1 MRTVLRPI
9 SLSVCIAL
17 LSACAGP
24 QRLPP
29 VPDGAPLILVVG
41 PAAPAAGRLSI
52 GNDSIGKDAVTGA
65 GSGMLA
71 GGLSGLSCGPFA
83 IICVPA
89 GMLIG
94 ATAGSVAGG
103 MFGLAT
109 GMSNEQVV
117 ALRERLQRHRQ
128 TYDPV
133 AELRNQLI
141 VRVEKRWRLADTPP
155 ATYVTVQ
162 LQELRL
168 GSTRDG
174 RIRFDLMADATLQT
188 ARGGEPST
196 KTYTFSG
203 PYSEL
208 ALWLDERSDFL
219 DTSLN
224 SALQQLASQ
233 IVAEMA
239 LR

>member
-1 MRTVLRPI
+1 MHTVLRLI
-9 SLSVCIAL
+9 GLSVCIL
-17 LSACAGP
+17 LLGACAGP

-29 VPDGAPLILVVG
+29 VPEGSPLTLVVG
-41 PAAPAAGRLSI
+41 PDASAAGRLSI

-83 IICVPA
+83 FLCVPA
-89 GMLIG
+89 GMLVG

-109 GMSNEQVV
+109 GMSNEQVL

-133 AELRNQLI
+133 AELRNQLV
-141 VRVEKRWRLADTPP
+141 VRVGKRWRMEDTPP
-155 ATYVTVQ
+155 ATRMTVQ

-174 RIRFDLMADATLQT
+174 RIRFDLMADVTQQPAD
-188 ARGGEPST
+188 GSEPST
-196 KTYTFSG
+196 KTYTFNG

-208 ALWLDERSDFL
+208 ALWMDERSDFL

-224 SALQQLASQ
+224 SAVQQLASQ

>member
-1 MRTVLRPI
+1 MRPVLRSI
-9 SLSVCIAL
+9 GLLACMAL

-24 QRLPP
+24 GRLPP
-29 VPDGAPLILVVG
+29 VPDGSPLILVVG
-41 PAAPAAGRLSI
+41 PDTPAAGRVSI
-52 GNDSIGKDAVTGA
+52 GNDSIGRDAVTGA
-65 GSGMLA
+65 GSGMLV
-71 GGLSGLSCGPFA
+71 GGLSGLSCGPIA
-83 IICVPA
+83 VLCVPF
-89 GMLIG
+89 GMVVG

-109 GMSNEQVV
+109 GMSSEQVI

-128 TYDPV
+128 TYDAV
-133 AELRNQLI
+133 AELRNLLV
-141 VRVEKRWRLADTPP
+141 VRAGKRWRLEDGPP
-155 ATYVTVQ
+155 ATRLTVRLRD
-162 LQELRL
+162 LQL

-174 RIRFDLMADATLQT
+174 RIRFDLMADVTQLPAS
-188 ARGGEPST
+188 GGEPST
-196 KTYTFSG
+196 KTYAFSG